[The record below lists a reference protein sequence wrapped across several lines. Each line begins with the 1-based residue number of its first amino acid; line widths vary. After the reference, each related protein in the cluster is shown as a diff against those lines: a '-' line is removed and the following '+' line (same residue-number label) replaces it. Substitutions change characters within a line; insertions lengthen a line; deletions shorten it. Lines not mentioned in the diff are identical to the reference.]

1 MQGTGGQSL
10 VKELET
16 NMPQLEDPAM
26 EIMRAAIK
34 IQCSQINLKIN
45 QSITYPKLCPHSPL
59 LFPEL
64 QGLMLLFSPLVSWYK
79 LWIIWQV
86 YPLVGKK
93 MKLLVTQSCPILCDP
108 VDCSP
113 PGSSV
118 HGILQA
124 RILEWAAIPFSGES
138 S

>member
-45 QSITYPKLCPHSPL
+45 QSITYHKLCPHSPL

-86 YPLVGKK
+86 YLLVGKK
-93 MKLLVTQSCPILCDP
+93 MKLLVIH
-108 VDCSP
+108 
-113 PGSSV
+113 SS
-118 HGILQA
+118 L
-124 RILEWAAIPFSGES
+124 
-138 S
+138 